1 MWLVCESAMEN
12 RKKIWY
18 PLSREIH
25 MSTVEE
31 LNPQFVLDVNGNKK
45 AVLLPIEE
53 YEELLEDLSD
63 LAVAAERRDEN
74 TMSHEQLLKEF
85 NTDGS
90 V

>member
-1 MWLVCESAMEN
+1 
-12 RKKIWY
+12 
-18 PLSREIH
+18 
-25 MSTVEE
+25 MSTAEE
-31 LNPQFVLDVNGNKK
+31 LHPQFVLDVNGNKK

-63 LAVAAERRDEN
+63 LAVAAERKDEN
-74 TMSHEQLLKEF
+74 TVSHEQLLKEF